1 MRRVILFGAGGYTG
15 RLTAEVMVR
24 AGLTPVLAGRSGTAM
39 QKLVGDLAHL
49 APLDAAPTWA
59 VADAADPASLRALIT
74 SPEDVLVTTVG
85 PFTLM
90 GRPAIE
96 AAIAAGATYIDST
109 GEGPFIHDV
118 FTTYH
123 EQALATGA
131 RLLTA
136 FGYDYVPGNLA
147 AELLLAELP
156 GTTPRVEMGYF
167 VTGKFGMSSGTKAS
181 VAALMAADRYV
192 FHGGELG
199 TTRSAPAVAEFT
211 WADGTQRQALAITG
225 TEQFTLP
232 PRHPHL
238 IDVDVYLGWAGSSTK
253 AVAAGGAVA
262 GAIARTPVVGER
274 IESEVQ
280 KRLAAKTGEGP
291 DAESRAGSRSIA
303 LARAFDGVGTQLGQ
317 VEVHGPNGY
326 DLTAELLAWAAAMAA
341 TGRIQGTGAL
351 GPAQAFGLD
360 ALVEGCALMG
370 LRRV

>member
-15 RLTAEVMVR
+15 RLTAEAMVR
-24 AGLTPVLAGRSGTAM
+24 AGLAPVLAGRSAQAM
-39 QKLVGDLAHL
+39 QDLVGELAPL

-59 VADAADPASLRALIT
+59 VADASDPASLTALVT
-74 SPEDVLVTTVG
+74 SPDDVLVTTVG
-85 PFTLM
+85 PFSLF
-90 GRPAIE
+90 GQAAIE
-96 AAIAAGATYIDST
+96 AAIAAGAVYIDST

-123 EQALATGA
+123 EQALGTGA

-147 AELLLAELP
+147 AEILLSEIPETAQRIE
-156 GTTPRVEMGYF
+156 TGYF

-181 VAALMAADRYV
+181 VAAMMAADRYV
-192 FHGGELG
+192 FHGGELDV
-199 TTRSAPAVAEFT
+199 TRSAPAVADFT
-211 WADGTQRQALAITG
+211 WTDGTERQALAITG

-238 IDVDVYLGWAGSSTK
+238 IDVDVFLGWAGSGSK
-253 AVAAGGAVA
+253 ALAAGGSVA

-274 IESEVQ
+274 IESEFQ

-291 DAESRAGSRSIA
+291 DADARAGSTSVAI
-303 LARAFDGVGTQLGQ
+303 ARAFDGIGTTLGQ

-341 TGRIQGTGAL
+341 TGRVQGTGAL
-351 GPAQAFGLD
+351 GPVEAFGLD

-370 LRRV
+370 LRRI

>member
-1 MRRVILFGAGGYTG
+1 
-15 RLTAEVMVR
+15 
-24 AGLTPVLAGRSGTAM
+24 
-39 QKLVGDLAHL
+39 
-49 APLDAAPTWA
+49 
-59 VADAADPASLRALIT
+59 
-74 SPEDVLVTTVG
+74 
-85 PFTLM
+85 
-90 GRPAIE
+90 
-96 AAIAAGATYIDST
+96 
-109 GEGPFIHDV
+109 
-118 FTTYH
+118 
-123 EQALATGA
+123 
-131 RLLTA
+131 
-136 FGYDYVPGNLA
+136 
-147 AELLLAELP
+147 
-156 GTTPRVEMGYF
+156 
-167 VTGKFGMSSGTKAS
+167 
-181 VAALMAADRYV
+181 MAADRYV

-351 GPAQAFGLD
+351 GPAQAFGFD

-370 LRRV
+370 LHRI